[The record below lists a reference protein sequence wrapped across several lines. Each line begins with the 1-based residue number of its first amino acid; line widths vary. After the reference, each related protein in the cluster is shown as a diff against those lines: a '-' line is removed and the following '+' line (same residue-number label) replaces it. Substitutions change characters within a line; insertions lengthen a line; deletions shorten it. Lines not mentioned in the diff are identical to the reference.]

1 MRWLPTREMIAQSWQ
16 KYGLIVVGNIV
27 FFVLL
32 YFVSY
37 RPNNDEHRAAE
48 LLAMAQEQET
58 QGRAEAAS
66 VLYGKV
72 LSRYPDTEASRMAK
86 ARIPAVERWVA
97 SRAVPGKAQMVA
109 PQLDLSQMLD
119 RRPSLYVATYLASHY
134 GDDPALKPKLR
145 QAILAYL
152 GGAMRIDGLS
162 LADLRREKELRA
174 PELEQE
180 LFAVRPACAMEADLI
195 YDDFSVRND
204 NFYPWRNANIKL
216 EVRQGGETET
226 DEIRVEELAPGASV
240 DVLEF
245 RVRGSG
251 GVVSCAADV
260 TAAEGRGSWGGKI

>member
-1 MRWLPTREMIAQSWQ
+1 MLAQSWQ
-16 KYGLIVVGNIV
+16 KYGLIVVGNVV

-72 LSRYPDTEASRMAK
+72 LARYPETESARTAK
-86 ARIPAVERWVA
+86 TRIPALAKWVA
-97 SRAVPGKAQMVA
+97 SRAVAGRPPVLQ

-119 RRPSLYVATYLASHY
+119 RRPSLYIATYLAAHY

-152 GGAMRIDGLS
+152 GGALRIDGLA

-180 LFAVRPACAMEADLI
+180 LFAVRPACAMTPDI
-195 YDDFSVRND
+195 VYDDFAVRND
-204 NFYPWRNANIKL
+204 NFFPWKNAN
-216 EVRQGGETET
+216 VRLTVKQGSETISE
-226 DEIRVEELAPGASV
+226 EIRIEELAAGATI

-245 RVRGSG
+245 RVKGSG
-251 GVVSCAADV
+251 GVVECAAEV
-260 TAAEGRGSWGGKI
+260 TAAEGKGAWSGKI

>member
-1 MRWLPTREMIAQSWQ
+1 MRWIPTREMVAQSWQ

-32 YFVSY
+32 YFISY

-72 LSRYPDTEASRMAK
+72 LARYPVTEAARMAK
-86 ARIPAVERWVA
+86 TRIPALEKWVA
-97 SRAVPGKAQMVA
+97 SRARLSKTQIVT
-109 PQLDLSQMLD
+109 PQLDLSEMLD
-119 RRPSLYVATYLASHY
+119 RRPSLYIATYLAAHY

-145 QAILAYL
+145 AAIVAYL
-152 GGAMRIDGLS
+152 GEAMRVDGFT

-174 PELEQE
+174 PDLETE
-180 LFAVRPACAMEADLI
+180 LFAMKPACAMEPDFV
-195 YDDFSVRND
+195 YDNFKVRND
-204 NFYPWRNANIKL
+204 NFFPWHNANVKL
-216 EVRQGGETET
+216 EVKQGDETLSE
-226 DEIRVEELAPGASV
+226 EIRVEELAPGASI

-245 RVRGSG
+245 RVKGSG

-260 TAAEGRGSWGGKI
+260 NSAEGHGKWSGKI

>member
-1 MRWLPTREMIAQSWQ
+1 MRWIPTKEMIAQSWQ

-48 LLAMAQEQET
+48 LLAMGQEQET

-66 VLYGKV
+66 VLYEKV
-72 LSRYPDTEASRMAK
+72 LSRYPGSEASRTAK
-86 ARIPAVERWVA
+86 TRIPAVKKWVA
-97 SRAVPGKAQMVA
+97 SRAVPGKAQLVA

-119 RRPSLYVATYLASHY
+119 RKPALYVATYLAAHY

-145 QAILAYL
+145 PAILAYL
-152 GGAMRIDGLS
+152 GAAMRVDGMS

-180 LFAVRPACAMEADLI
+180 LFAVKPGCAMKPDVV
-195 YDDFSVRND
+195 YDDFAVRND
-204 NFYPWRNANIKL
+204 NFFPWRNANLKL
-216 EVRQGGETET
+216 EVKQGSETLSGEL
-226 DEIRVEELAPGASV
+226 RVEELAPGASI

-245 RVRGSG
+245 RVKGSG
-251 GVVSCAADV
+251 GVVSCSADV
-260 TAAEGRGSWGGKI
+260 TTAEGKGSWSGKI

>member
-1 MRWLPTREMIAQSWQ
+1 MRWVPTREMIAQSWQ

-32 YFVSY
+32 YFISY

-72 LSRYPDTEASRMAK
+72 LERYPETDAARMAK
-86 ARIPAVERWVA
+86 TRLPAVRKWVA
-97 SRAVPGKAQMVA
+97 SRAVPGKTQTVT
-109 PQLDLSQMLD
+109 PQLDLSEMLD
-119 RRPSLYVATYLASHY
+119 RKPSLYVATYLAAHY

-145 QAILAYL
+145 PVILAYL
-152 GGAMRIDGLS
+152 ESAMRVDGLA
-162 LADLRREKELRA
+162 LADLRREKELRS
-174 PELEQE
+174 PDLEAE
-180 LFAVRPACAMEADLI
+180 LFAVRPACAMRPDFV

-204 NFYPWRNANIKL
+204 NFFPWHAANVKL
-216 EVRQGGETET
+216 EVKQGKELLSG
-226 DEIRVEELAPGASV
+226 EIRIEELAPGASI

-245 RVRGSG
+245 RVQGSG
-251 GVVSCAADV
+251 GVVSCAAEV
-260 TAAEGRGSWGGKI
+260 TAAEGRGAWNGKI

>member
-1 MRWLPTREMIAQSWQ
+1 MRWIPTREMIAQSWQ

-32 YFVSY
+32 YFISY

-72 LSRYPDTEASRMAK
+72 LSRYPKTEASRMAK
-86 ARIPAVERWVA
+86 TRIVAVEKWVA
-97 SRAVPGKAQMVA
+97 SRAGVSKVQIVT
-109 PQLDLSQMLD
+109 PQLDLSEMLD
-119 RRPSLYVATYLASHY
+119 RRPSLYVATYLAAHY

-145 QAILAYL
+145 AAILAYL
-152 GGAMRIDGLS
+152 GAAMRIDGLT

-174 PELEQE
+174 PDLETE
-180 LFAVRPACAMEADLI
+180 LFAMRPACAMTPDFV
-195 YDDFSVRND
+195 YDDFAVRND
-204 NFYPWRNANIKL
+204 NFFPWHNANVKI
-216 EVRQGGETET
+216 EVKQGSEILAE
-226 DEIRVEELAPGASV
+226 EIRVEELAPGASI

-245 RVRGSG
+245 RVKGAG
-251 GVVSCAADV
+251 GVVSCTADV
-260 TAAEGRGSWGGKI
+260 NSAEGKGSWSGKI

>member
-1 MRWLPTREMIAQSWQ
+1 MRWIPTKEMIAQSWQ

-32 YFVSY
+32 YFISY

-72 LSRYPDTEASRMAK
+72 LARYPKTEASRT
-86 ARIPAVERWVA
+86 ARARLPAVQKRLA
-97 SRAVPGKAQMVA
+97 SRAVPGR
-109 PQLDLSQMLD
+109 PQLLPPQVDMSEMLD
-119 RRPSLYVATYLASHY
+119 RKPSLYVATYLAAHW

-145 QAILAYL
+145 AAILAYL
-152 GGAMRIDGLS
+152 GAAIRVDGLS

-174 PELEQE
+174 NGLEQD
-180 LFAVRPACAMEADLI
+180 LFTVRPACAMTPDFV
-195 YDDFSVRND
+195 YDDFAVRND
-204 NFYPWRNANIKL
+204 NFFPWHNANIKL
-216 EVRQGGETET
+216 DVGQGKEILSE
-226 DEIRVEELAPGASV
+226 EIRIEELAPGASI

-245 RVRGSG
+245 RVKGSG
-251 GVVSCAADV
+251 GVVSCAVEV
-260 TAAEGRGSWGGKI
+260 TAAEGRGTWTGRI

>member
-1 MRWLPTREMIAQSWQ
+1 MRWIPTREMIAQSWQ

-72 LSRYPDTEASRMAK
+72 LARYPKTEASRTAK
-86 ARIPAVERWVA
+86 ARIPAVQKRA
-97 SRAVPGKAQMVA
+97 ALRAVPARALLVP
-109 PQLDLSQMLD
+109 PQLDLSEMLD
-119 RRPSLYVATYLASHY
+119 RKPSLYVATYLAANY

-145 QAILAYL
+145 ASIVAYL
-152 GGAMRIDGLS
+152 GAAIRVDGLS

-174 PELEQE
+174 NGLEQE
-180 LFAVRPACAMEADLI
+180 LFTVRPTCAMTPDFL
-195 YDDFSVRND
+195 YDDFAIRND
-204 NFYPWRNANIKL
+204 NFFPWHNANIKL
-216 EVRQGGETET
+216 EVGQGSEKLSE
-226 DEIRVEELAPGASV
+226 EIRVDELAPGASI

-245 RVRGSG
+245 RVKGSAPG
-251 GVVSCAADV
+251 PVRSSGA
-260 TAAEGRGSWGGKI
+260 GYR